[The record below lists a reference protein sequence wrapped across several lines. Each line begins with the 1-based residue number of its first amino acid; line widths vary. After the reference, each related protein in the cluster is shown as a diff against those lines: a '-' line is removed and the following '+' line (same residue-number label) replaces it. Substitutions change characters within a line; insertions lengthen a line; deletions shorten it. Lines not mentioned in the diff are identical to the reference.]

1 MAQYG
6 GRLGNSC
13 SPRVSF
19 FVSIVLK
26 KKTKKVG
33 AILKGCVWWHNRAA
47 GWAKKFSKN
56 IFFVNFCSVY
66 VPKKIKKSLVAISKG
81 YVWWHNRA
89 AGWAIAVTQFPATP
103 LQPMHTK
110 QFQTFF
116 NCF

>member
-1 MAQYG
+1 MAASLAIIVLQKYTFCYFCSASVKNKKLENKKRRGYFKRICLVAQYG

-66 VPKKIKKSLVAISKG
+66 VPKK
-81 YVWWHNRA
+81 N
-89 AGWAIAVTQFPATP
+89 
-103 LQPMHTK
+103 
-110 QFQTFF
+110 
-116 NCF
+116 